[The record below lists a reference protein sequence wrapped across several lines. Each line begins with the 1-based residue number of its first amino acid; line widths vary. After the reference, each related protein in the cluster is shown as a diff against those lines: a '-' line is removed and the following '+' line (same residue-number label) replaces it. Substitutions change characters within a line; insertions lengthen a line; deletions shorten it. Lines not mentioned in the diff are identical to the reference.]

1 MISGGRRVIL
11 IALAAFILV
20 AGGGVV
26 WYQRQVNPPGAPG
39 KLISVTIPEG
49 AASGT
54 IAAILDDKGIISSAR
69 VFKLYLRIHPADLKA
84 GIYELRENASMSDVV
99 KLLEAGPKVIFH
111 RLTIPEGFRL
121 SQIAERVGQ
130 LPGKSAEAFLAAAA
144 SGRVRS
150 DFQPPNVNNLEG
162 LLFPDTYFVEDD
174 DTEEDILVRMVA
186 TFDEV
191 ATAEGVATASTGHS
205 PYENL
210 VIASLIESEGK
221 VAAER
226 PKIARVIENRLKVNM
241 LLQLDATV
249 NYARGGRRPN
259 GQTLFSDLKNP
270 SPYNTYVHKGL
281 PPTPISAPSRASIR
295 AALNPVDGPWI
306 YYVKFQKDG
315 THKFSVTLSEHN
327 AAVADAK
334 RRGVNP

>member
-1 MISGGRRVIL
+1 MISGGRRIIL
-11 IALAAFILV
+11 IALAMFMLV
-20 AGGGVV
+20 AGGGVF

-49 AASGT
+49 APSGT
-54 IAAILDDKGIISSAR
+54 IAAILDDKGIISSAQ

-84 GIYELRENASMSDVV
+84 GIYELREGASMGDVV
-99 KLLEAGPKVIFH
+99 DTLKAGPKQLFH

-121 SQIAERVGQ
+121 SQIAERVGR
-130 LPGKSAEAFLAAAA
+130 LPGKSADAFMAAAA

-150 DFQPPNVNNLEG
+150 DFQPPTVDNLEG
-162 LLFPDTYFVEDD
+162 LLFPDTYFIEDE
-174 DTEEDILVRMVA
+174 DTEEQILTRMVG

-191 ATAEGVATASTGHS
+191 ATAEGVAAARSGRS
-205 PYENL
+205 VYETL
-210 VIASLIESEGK
+210 IIASLIESEGK

-249 NYARGGRRPN
+249 NYARGGRRPS
-259 GQTLFSDLKNP
+259 GRTLYSDLEIN
-270 SPYNTYVHKGL
+270 SPYNTYKFKGL

-295 AALNPVDGPWI
+295 AALNPADGPWI
-306 YYVKFQKDG
+306 YYVKFQNDG
-315 THKFSVTLSEHN
+315 THKFSVTLAEHN
-327 AAVADAK
+327 AAIADAK